1 MCPRNCGIRLTSPSS
16 SARLSPLVRDAQERD
31 LPAIQRI
38 YAHYVL
44 SGVTSFEEEPPDV
57 NELKRRLE
65 AVKGRGLPYL
75 VAEVD
80 GVVLG
85 YAYAAPYCGR
95 PGYRHAVENS
105 VYVDADSARR
115 GLGSNLLERLID
127 ECTEAGFRQMVA
139 IIGITEDEASIKL
152 YERAEFHHVGA
163 LQSIGFKHGQWV
175 DAVFMQ
181 RALGEGDETP
191 PRGSE

>member
-1 MCPRNCGIRLTSPSS
+1 M
-16 SARLSPLVRDAQERD
+16 SPLVRDAQERD